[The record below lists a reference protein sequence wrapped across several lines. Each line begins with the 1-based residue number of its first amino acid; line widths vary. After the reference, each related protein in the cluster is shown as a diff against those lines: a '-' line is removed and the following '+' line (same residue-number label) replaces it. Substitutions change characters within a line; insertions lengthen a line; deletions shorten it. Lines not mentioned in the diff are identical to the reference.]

1 MLDLDKRLIDCD
13 HQNNNQ
19 NENGNISGVYFV
31 FEIKTLQTVEMLLK
45 YLTLF
50 HY

>member
-1 MLDLDKRLIDCD
+1 MLDLDKRLIDYD

-31 FEIKTLQTVEMLLK
+31 FEIG
-45 YLTLF
+45 LF
-50 HY
+50 PFEQF